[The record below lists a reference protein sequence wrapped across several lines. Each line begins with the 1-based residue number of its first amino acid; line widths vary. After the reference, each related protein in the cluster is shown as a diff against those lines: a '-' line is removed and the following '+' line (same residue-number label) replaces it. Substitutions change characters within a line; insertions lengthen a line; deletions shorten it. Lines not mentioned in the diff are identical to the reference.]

1 MEKEVAVDDLGDAAR
16 KRCPPPPAG
25 AEGAQPA
32 YFLKR
37 PRESLSGSGRGRPGG
52 KCSRRPRISLTSRA
66 KPFDGITIQFAK
78 APFGTDEKDV
88 IAKLIKPWEDKT
100 GAKVEHTIV
109 PWNVEGA
116 TYATNYAGPNP
127 FDVSYQTS
135 TDLTGLG
142 TKGVLEPLN
151 TKQWLDNPN
160 YASTKAKFIPNTIAK
175 SMYKG
180 KLYGL
185 PCIIGG
191 TVIYYNKD
199 LLGEGQHRQH
209 PADGARA
216 HGRRGEGREAR
227 RRAPGATTSRCR
239 TRTSPG
245 TSSTTGST
253 TAASDII
260 SKDQSKVTFNNPQ
273 AAAALQYYADMVT
286 NKVQPPVGQYDREA
300 GVSLFKAGRIG
311 FLHDEPLRLAV
322 FRGEKLPFK
331 WDFINPVG
339 RRQQADDLL
348 DDRPLGHGLEG
359 QEQGRR
365 VGLREVPVLAR
376 VRERVR
382 PALRLGARPQRRQH
396 GKTPST
402 GKTTRRS
409 SGSTA
414 TS

>member
-1 MEKEVAVDDLGDAAR
+1 M
-16 KRCPPPPAG
+16 
-25 AEGAQPA
+25 
-32 YFLKR
+32 
-37 PRESLSGSGRGRPGG
+37 
-52 KCSRRPRISLTSRA
+52 
-66 KPFDGITIQFAK
+66 
-78 APFGTDEKDV
+78 

-160 YASTKAKFIPNTIAK
+160 YASTKAKFIPNTITK

-199 LLGEGQHRQH
+199 LLGKAGIANIPRTEPELMAAAAKIAKLGNGTWGHNVSLSNKDF
-209 PADGARA
+209 AWYFLY
-216 HGRRGEGREAR
+216 HGLHNRGM
-227 RRAPGATTSRCR
+227 
-239 TRTSPG
+239 
-245 TSSTTGST
+245 
-253 TAASDII
+253 DII

-273 AAAALQYYADMVT
+273 AAAALQFYADMIT

-339 RRQQADDLL
+339 VGSKRTIFSTT
-348 DDRPLGHGLEG
+348 GHWVMAVEG

-365 VGLREVPVLAR
+365 LGLREVPVLAR

-396 GKTPST
+396 GQGPVHGQERRAGPADQRLRPEGLGRSAHRAEDGAAHGRLRSGDRGGGQRQDVGQGCARQGAGGRHRDPEELT
-402 GKTTRRS
+402 GRDERNASEGGCRRKRQRRTGIS
-409 SGSTA
+409 
-414 TS
+414 